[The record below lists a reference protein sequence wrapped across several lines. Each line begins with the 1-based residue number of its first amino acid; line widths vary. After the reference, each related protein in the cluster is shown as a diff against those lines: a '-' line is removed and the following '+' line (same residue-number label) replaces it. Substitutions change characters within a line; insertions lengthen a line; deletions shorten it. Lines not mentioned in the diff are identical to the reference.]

1 MRRFPLLAVMSSA
14 LLVVLTYFLMQGTS
28 INVPHHERADALQAV
43 ILHDAALQRDVLRGR
58 AGLLP
63 NYDAL
68 VESMGNLRA
77 AVADLPPADEVA
89 TGVAT
94 GVETGATESDMRGKT
109 AEIGRAVAEQ
119 EALVESFK
127 SENAL
132 LQNSLSYF
140 NHLSQRLT
148 SGGNGGQARTTD
160 DIGAVAAAMLRFI
173 NAPRPALGEAVTN
186 AIDELERSA
195 TPVSAMDDVRF
206 LVSHARVVARTLPAV
221 DDLVARIQ
229 AAPLGDL
236 ARELQDV
243 HLSLHARASRRANLF
258 MSLLYGAAIALM
270 GHIAYLFARL
280 RTNRDQLEER
290 LELERLVAEI
300 STRFINLPSS
310 DVILATR
317 EALAQLASHLRVGGA
332 ELVLNGSDEIRSPRL
347 DSGGT
352 DPPPADRLAELI
364 RRPGVQGNE
373 VQGCLHVPDVAR
385 LPDGEEKEA
394 LSQRGIR
401 SLLSIPMDRVGER
414 LGTVILTDTRPRLWQ
429 PDDIALLRTVVD
441 VFANTMIRCR
451 SDSERDDLQLRLNR
465 SQRLEAIGTLAGGI
479 AHEFSNIL
487 GVIRGYGEMTLS
499 ALRADSRAR
508 GHVTQILK
516 AGERAQEI
524 VEQVLAFGR
533 RREREQGPVD
543 ARTVIAEA
551 IEFVRASLPAS
562 LSLDAELAES
572 GVVVLG
578 DPTEL
583 QQVVVNL
590 ATNAGQAMKQTGTLR
605 IDLEAVSVQHALSLS
620 HGALRAGSYVR
631 LSVSDSGPGI
641 ETAVMERIFEP
652 FFTTKPA
659 GQGTGLG
666 LSTVY
671 GIVTAHHGAIDVT
684 SRPGAGSIFSVYLPQ
699 VEAEV
704 GQERGDGGAISQ
716 GYGQTILIVEDEESL
731 LLLGEEMLAAL
742 GYEPVGFDHGRVAL
756 AAFRARP
763 GRFDLVLIDEV
774 MPEMSGAE
782 LAGAMHDIRPDIPI
796 VLMIGHGRILR
807 PEGLPIAGIREILK
821 KPLVSA
827 NLGACLAR
835 QLADTSAS
843 LRRSR
848 TTPSR
853 AHP

>member
-1 MRRFPLLAVMSSA
+1 MRRFPLLAAMLSV
-14 LLVVLTYFLMQGTS
+14 LLVVLTYFLTQGTS
-28 INVPHHERADALQAV
+28 INAPHHERADALQAV
-43 ILHDAALQRDVLRGR
+43 ILYDAALQRDVLRGR

-63 NYDAL
+63 NYDTL
-68 VESMGNLRA
+68 VESMGSLRA
-77 AVADLPPADEVA
+77 AVAGLPVVDEVA
-89 TGVAT
+89 TE
-94 GVETGATESDMRGKT
+94 VETGAAESDMRGKT
-109 AEIGRAVAEQ
+109 AEIGTAVAEQ

-148 SGGNGGQARTTD
+148 SGSNGGQARTTD
-160 DIGAVAAAMLRFI
+160 EIGAVAAAMLRFI
-173 NAPRPALGEAVTN
+173 SAPRQELAEAVTN

-195 TPVSAMDDVRF
+195 TPVSAMDDVRS

-229 AAPLGDL
+229 SAPLGDL
-236 ARELQDV
+236 ARELQDAY
-243 HLSLHARASRRANLF
+243 LGLHARASRRANVF

-270 GHIAYLFARL
+270 GYIAYLFARL
-280 RTNRDQLEER
+280 RANRDQLEER

-332 ELVLNGSDEIRSPRL
+332 ELVLDGSGEIRSPRP
-347 DSGGT
+347 DSGGGT
-352 DPPPADRLAELI
+352 DPPPADGLAEPI
-364 RRPGVQGNE
+364 RRPGLQGNG

-401 SLLSIPMDRVGER
+401 SLLSIPMDRAGER
-414 LGTVILTDTRPRLWQ
+414 LGMVILTDTRPRLWQ
-429 PDDIALLRTVVD
+429 SDDIALLRTVVD

-451 SDSERDDLQLRLNR
+451 SESERDDLQLRLNR

-479 AHEFSNIL
+479 AHEFNNIL

-499 ALRADSRAR
+499 VLRADARAR

-543 ARTVIAEA
+543 VRTVIAEA
-551 IEFVRASLPAS
+551 IEFVRASLPTS
-562 LSLDAELAES
+562 LSLHAELAES
-572 GVVVLG
+572 GAVILG

-605 IDLEAVSVQHALSLS
+605 IDLETVSVQHALSLS
-620 HGALRAGSYVR
+620 HGALRAGPYVR

-641 ETAVMERIFEP
+641 EAAVMERIFEP

-671 GIVTAHHGAIDVT
+671 GIVTAHRGAIDVT
-684 SRPGAGSIFSVYLPQ
+684 SRPGAGSTFSVYLPQ
-699 VEAEV
+699 VEAEL
-704 GQERGDGGAISQ
+704 GPETGDGGSIPQ
-716 GYGQTILIVEDEESL
+716 GHGQTILFVEDEESL

-742 GYEPVGFDHGRVAL
+742 GYEPVGFDHGQVAL

-774 MPEMSGAE
+774 MPEMSGDE

-796 VLMIGHGRILR
+796 VLMIGHGRTLR
-807 PEGLPIAGIREILK
+807 PEGLLTAGIREVLK
-821 KPLVSA
+821 KPLVSM
-827 NLGACLAR
+827 NLGACLAK
-835 QLADTSAS
+835 QLADTPAP

-853 AHP
+853 IHP